1 MPGASVT
8 EAVRNEPAADEG
20 RPRDTLDDPVPATPA
35 GSRVRSSR
43 PFQLAS
49 GALLLGAVGL
59 VTASAVPA
67 VAQELGVTEVRVV
80 TRDYVRSAPAGQAGV
95 DAVRDFEK
103 GIGRSVAE
111 LEMDDDDDRSPSA
124 ALDDRAAGRAKIA
137 VAAKDVS
144 LRDDPARS
152 APVVGSAKRG
162 QALVVLREERGWVM
176 VVQQTEHGLD
186 VGWVA
191 ERDVVI
197 P

>member
-1 MPGASVT
+1 VT
-8 EAVRNEPAADEG
+8 
-20 RPRDTLDDPVPATPA
+20 ATPT
-35 GSRVRSSR
+35 GSRARSSR

-49 GALLLGAVGL
+49 LALLLGALGL
-59 VTASAVPA
+59 VVSSAVPA
-67 VAQELGVTEVRVV
+67 VARELGVTEVRVV
-80 TRDYVRSAPAGQAGV
+80 TRDYVRTAPAGQAGV

-111 LEMDDDDDRSPSA
+111 LEEDDDPRSPSG
-124 ALDDRAAGRAKIA
+124 ALDDHAAGRAKIA
-137 VAAKDVS
+137 VAARDLS
-144 LRDDPARS
+144 LRDQPSRA
-152 APVVGSAKRG
+152 APVVGAAKRG

-176 VVQQTEHGLD
+176 VVQQTDDGLD